1 MNRLSKQKRNQ
12 IVAVVLCMALVVA
25 GLWFYLIGYQLESLR
40 NLDASKQAL
49 EKKLSQV
56 LDTKKNSSKIET
68 ELAAA
73 KTQLATMETEMAS
86 GDVYS
91 SMVNSIR
98 KFKASHKVE
107 IPEFKSGVAIVDV
120 NVLPRFPYKQFTVS
134 ISGAAS
140 YNDLGKFIADFE
152 NEFPTSR
159 IMNLDVAPG
168 SMSGPEDKEK
178 LAFKMDIVALV
189 KGSAPVPAKEQYN

>member
-12 IVAVVLCMALVVA
+12 LVAVVLCMALVVA
-25 GLWFYLIGYQLESLR
+25 GLWFYLISYQLESLQ
-40 NLDASKQAL
+40 NLAVSKVAL
-49 EKKLSQV
+49 ERKLSQV
-56 LDTKKNSSKIET
+56 LDTKKNSLKIET

-73 KTQLATMETEMAS
+73 RTQLAAMETEMAS

-107 IPEFKSGVAIVDV
+107 IPEFKSGAAIVDV
-120 NVLPRFPYKQFTVS
+120 SMLPRFPYRQFTVS
-134 ISGAAS
+134 ISGGAS

-152 NEFPTSR
+152 NEFSTCR

-168 SMSGPEDKEK
+168 STSGPEDKEK

-189 KGSAPVPAKEQYN
+189 KGNAPIPAKK